1 MKTHRSLTSHRRAPA
16 LPLLLLLT
24 ALAVVACGDD
34 DTGPDDE
41 QTGTVLQGTVVEFQ
55 AQVVSGGFA
64 LAATEGVR
72 VAIGSKSTETD
83 ANGNFTLRDFLVGTQ
98 NVDFS
103 LDQDDARLVLTE
115 VEPGDEYDF
124 LFSINGGTVS
134 TQHTGTWVGQG
145 GSTDP
150 GSQGPV
156 TITMIIAQNGNQL
169 SGTASI
175 PPPDN
180 TSWNISG
187 TENGHSVEDGT
198 FTVTT
203 TNSFCASDGE
213 FTGTFTA
220 DTLVATFDEVR
231 GPDWT
236 AEQEEECGD
245 PESGG
250 FTLIKQ

>member
-1 MKTHRSLTSHRRAPA
+1 MSMKTRNAERNRYWTPA
-16 LPLLLLLT
+16 LLLALL
-24 ALAVVACGDD
+24 VCVGCGDD
-34 DTGPDDE
+34 DNGPDDE
-41 QTGTVLQGTVVEFQ
+41 QTGTVLEGTVTEFQ
-55 AQVVSGGFA
+55 AQVVPGGFA

-83 ANGNFTLRDFLVGTQ
+83 ANGNFTLRDFQIGTQ

-103 LDQDDARLVLTE
+103 LDQDVARLVLTD
-115 VEPGDEYDF
+115 VQRGDEYDF
-124 LFSINGGTVS
+124 LFSINGGDVS

-145 GSTDP
+145 GS
-150 GSQGPV
+150 SESSPV
-156 TITMIIAQNGNQL
+156 TITMIIAQNGNAL

-187 TENGHSVEDGT
+187 TETGFSVDDGA

-203 TNSFCASDGE
+203 TNSFCASDGA
-213 FTGTFTA
+213 FQGVFTA
-220 DTLVATFDEVR
+220 DTLDATFVEVR

-250 FTLIKQ
+250 FRLIKQ

>member
-1 MKTHRSLTSHRRAPA
+1 MKTRNEGRNRYWTPV
-16 LPLLLLLT
+16 LLLALL
-24 ALAVVACGDD
+24 VCVGCGDD
-34 DTGPDDE
+34 DSGPDDE
-41 QTGTVLQGTVVEFQ
+41 QTGTVLQGTVIEFQ
-55 AQVVSGGFA
+55 AQVVPGGFA
-64 LAATEGVR
+64 LAATEGVN
-72 VAIGSKSTETD
+72 VSIGSKSTQTD
-83 ANGNFTLRDFLVGTQ
+83 ANGNFTLRDFQVGNQ

-103 LDQDDARLVLTE
+103 LDQDDARLVLTD

-124 LFSINGGTVS
+124 LFSINGGQVS

-145 GSTDP
+145 GSSDP

-156 TITMIIAQNGNQL
+156 TITMIIAQNGNAL

-187 TENGHSVEDGT
+187 TETGFSVDNGT

-213 FTGTFTA
+213 FEGTFTA

-236 AEQEEECGD
+236 AEQEEECG
-245 PESGG
+245 PVESGG

>member
-1 MKTHRSLTSHRRAPA
+1 MDMPFARKQRRMAPA
-16 LPLLLLLT
+16 LLLA
-24 ALAVVACGDD
+24 ALAGLACGDD
-34 DTGPDDE
+34 DNGPDDE

-83 ANGNFTLRDFLVGTQ
+83 ANGDFTLRDFAVGNQ
-98 NVDFS
+98 SVDFLRDGGGGS
-103 LDQDDARLVLTE
+103 LVLTQ

-134 TQHTGTWVGQG
+134 TQHTGTWVGEG
-145 GSTDP
+145 GSDE
-150 GSQGPV
+150 GPAV

-175 PPPDN
+175 PLPDN

-187 TENGHSVEDGT
+187 TENGHTVNEGT

>member
-1 MKTHRSLTSHRRAPA
+1 MDTYRFLRIPGRAVALTMAV
-16 LPLLLLLT
+16 LLMSG
-24 ALAVVACGDD
+24 CGDD
-34 DTGPDDE
+34 DNGPDDE
-41 QTGTVLQGTVVEFQ
+41 QTGTVLQGTVIEFQ
-55 AQVVSGGFA
+55 AQVVPGGFT

-72 VAIGSKSTETD
+72 VSIGSKSTETD
-83 ANGNFTLRDFLVGTQ
+83 ANGDFTIRDFAVGTQ
-98 NVDFS
+98 SVDF
-103 LDQDDARLVLTE
+103 LRDGGGGTLVLTQ
-115 VEPGDEYDF
+115 VDPGDEYDF
-124 LFSINGGTVS
+124 LFSINGGNVS

-145 GSTDP
+145 GSDE
-150 GSQGPV
+150 SAAV
-156 TITMIIAQNGNQL
+156 TITMIIAQNGNAL

-175 PPPDN
+175 PLPDN

-187 TENGHSVEDGT
+187 TETGFSVDDGT

-213 FTGTFTA
+213 FEGTFTA

-236 AEQEEECGD
+236 AEQEEECG
-245 PESGG
+245 PVESGG

>member
-1 MKTHRSLTSHRRAPA
+1 MNTHKGPHSQPWAPA
-16 LPLLLLLT
+16 LLLALLIC
-24 ALAVVACGDD
+24 VGCGDD
-34 DTGPDDE
+34 DNGPDDE
-41 QTGTVLQGTVVEFQ
+41 QTGTVLQGTVIEFQ
-55 AQVVSGGFA
+55 AQVVPGGFT

-72 VAIGSKSTETD
+72 VSIGSKSTETD
-83 ANGNFTLRDFLVGTQ
+83 ANGDFTIRDFQIGTQ

-103 LDQDDARLVLTE
+103 LDQDDARLVLTQ
-115 VEPGDEYDF
+115 VDPGDEYDF
-124 LFSINGGTVS
+124 LFSINGGNVS

-145 GSTDP
+145 GSDE
-150 GSQGPV
+150 SAAV
-156 TITMIIAQNGNQL
+156 TITMIIAQNGNAL

-175 PPPDN
+175 PLPDN

-187 TENGHSVEDGT
+187 TETGFSVDDGT

-213 FTGTFTA
+213 FEGTFTA

-236 AEQEEECGD
+236 AEQEEECG
-245 PESGG
+245 PVESGG

>member
-1 MKTHRSLTSHRRAPA
+1 MDTYRFFRIPGRAAA
-16 LPLLLLLT
+16 LS
-24 ALAVVACGDD
+24 LAVLLMSGCGGDD
-34 DTGPDDE
+34 NGPDEE

-55 AQVVSGGFA
+55 AQVVPGDFA
-64 LAATEGVR
+64 LAANEGVS
-72 VAIGSKSTETD
+72 VSIGSKSTQTD
-83 ANGNFTLRDFLVGTQ
+83 ANGNFTLRDFQVGDQ
-98 NVDFS
+98 SVDFS
-103 LDQDDARLVLTE
+103 RDGGGGTLVLTD

-124 LFSINGGTVS
+124 LFSINGGSVS

-145 GSTDP
+145 GSDE
-150 GSQGPV
+150 SAAV
-156 TITMIIAQNGNQL
+156 TITMIIAQNGNAL

-187 TENGHSVEDGT
+187 TETGHVVKDGT

-213 FTGTFTA
+213 FDGVFTA
-220 DTLVATFDEVR
+220 DTLDATFVEVR

-236 AEQEEECGD
+236 AEQETECG
-245 PESGG
+245 PVESGS
-250 FTLIKQ
+250 FKLIKQ

>member
-1 MKTHRSLTSHRRAPA
+1 MNTHRILMRPRPA
-16 LPLLLLLT
+16 SALLL
-24 ALAVVACGDD
+24 AVLAVVACGDD
-34 DTGPDDE
+34 DNGPDDQ

-55 AQVVSGGFA
+55 AHVVPGGFA
-64 LAATEGVR
+64 LAATEGVN
-72 VAIGSKSTETD
+72 VSIGSRSTQTD
-83 ANGNFTLRDFLVGTQ
+83 ANGDFTLRDFAVGNQT
-98 NVDFS
+98 VDFS
-103 LDQDDARLVLTE
+103 RDGGGGALVMTQ

-145 GSTDP
+145 GSTDS

-180 TSWNISG
+180 TSWNIGG
-187 TENGHSVEDGT
+187 TENGHVVNDGT

>member
-1 MKTHRSLTSHRRAPA
+1 MKTHRSRHDHYRALA
-16 LPLLLLLT
+16 LLL
-24 ALAVVACGDD
+24 AGLAGVACVACGDD
-34 DTGPDDE
+34 DNGPDDE

-55 AQVVSGGFA
+55 AQVVPGGFA

-72 VAIGSKSTETD
+72 VEIGSKSTVTD
-83 ANGNFTLRDFLVGTQ
+83 ANGDFTLRDFLVGTQ
-98 NVDFS
+98 NVDFFR
-103 LDQDDARLVLTE
+103 DGGGGTLVLTE

-124 LFSINGGTVS
+124 LFSINGGAVS

-145 GSTDP
+145 GS
-150 GSQGPV
+150 SESSPV
-156 TITMIIAQNGNQL
+156 TITMIIAQNGNAI

-180 TSWNISG
+180 TSWNIAG
-187 TENGHSVEDGT
+187 TENGHAVEGT

-213 FTGTFTA
+213 FEGTFTA

-236 AEQEEECGD
+236 AEQEEECG
-245 PESGG
+245 PVESGG

>member
-1 MKTHRSLTSHRRAPA
+1 V
-16 LPLLLLLT
+16 
-24 ALAVVACGDD
+24 ALAALACGDD
-34 DTGPDDE
+34 DNGPDDQ

-55 AQVVSGGFA
+55 AQVVPGDFA

-83 ANGNFTLRDFLVGTQ
+83 ANGNFTLRDFQVGNQ
-98 NVDFS
+98 NLDFS
-103 LDQDDARLVLTE
+103 LDQDVARLVLTD
-115 VEPGDEYDF
+115 VERGDEYDF
-124 LFSINGGTVS
+124 LFSINGGNVS

-145 GSTDP
+145 GSDE
-150 GSQGPV
+150 SAAV
-156 TITMIIAQNGNQL
+156 TITMIIAQNGNAL

-187 TENGHSVEDGT
+187 TETGFSVDDGT

-213 FTGTFTA
+213 FQGVFTA
-220 DTLVATFDEVR
+220 DTLDATFVEVR

-236 AEQEEECGD
+236 AEQETECG
-245 PESGG
+245 PVETGA

>member
-1 MKTHRSLTSHRRAPA
+1 MSKSTISPSHHRVPA
-16 LPLLLLLT
+16 LLLV
-24 ALAVVACGDD
+24 ALAALACGDD
-34 DTGPDDE
+34 DNGPDDQ

-55 AQVVSGGFA
+55 AQVVPGDFA

-83 ANGNFTLRDFLVGTQ
+83 ANGNFTLRDFQVGNQ
-98 NVDFS
+98 NLDFS
-103 LDQDDARLVLTE
+103 LDQDVARLVLTD
-115 VEPGDEYDF
+115 VERGDEYDF
-124 LFSINGGTVS
+124 LFSINGGNVS

-145 GSTDP
+145 GSDE
-150 GSQGPV
+150 SAAV
-156 TITMIIAQNGNQL
+156 TITMIIAQNGNAL

-187 TENGHSVEDGT
+187 TETGFSVDDGT

-213 FTGTFTA
+213 FQGVFTA
-220 DTLVATFDEVR
+220 DTLDATFVEVR

-236 AEQEEECGD
+236 AEQETECG
-245 PESGG
+245 PVETGA